1 LALFLLR
8 RLVFSV
14 AVLLLVSLGA
24 CWFFVRHFYQPGS
37 FIQADWWTVY
47 TNWLHGLV
55 DGSFGSS
62 YLGQPLWNAY
72 GHALMHTAILLLLAF
87 GLVTVMSIAIGTIS
101 AVRAGSFLDLALRVL
116 SYAAWGLPAFLLAL
130 ILQRVLG
137 LLFDAIGAHPLE
149 LSHWPGACP
158 IPLTGGFYNGSCF
171 AGHGFHLALQYVRHL
186 TLPAIALATSFIG
199 VHARYLRSSLL
210 YALHAPYATTARA
223 KGLTERRVVLRHA
236 LRNSLVPFTS
246 ALLLDFG
253 SIFGAAMAVDWVFQL
268 GGIGSVFIGAI
279 ASPTIDPNA
288 LQFLLVV
295 TAALVLSM
303 SLLSELAV
311 AWLDPR
317 VRLR

>member
-1 LALFLLR
+1 MALFLLR
-8 RLVFSV
+8 RLVFGV
-14 AVLLLVSLGA
+14 VVLLLVSLGA

-37 FIQADWWTVY
+37 FTQANWWSVY
-47 TNWLHGLV
+47 TSWLGGLV
-55 DGSFGSS
+55 NGSFGRS
-62 YLGQPLWNAY
+62 YIGNGLWNAY
-72 GHALMHTAILLLLAF
+72 GHALLHTIVLLVLAF
-87 GLVTVMSIAIGTIS
+87 ALVAVLSLAIGTIS
-101 AVRAGSFLDLALRVL
+101 AVRAGSGLDIGLRIF

-137 LLFDAIGAHPLE
+137 LLFNAVGAHPLE

-158 IPLTGGFYNGSCF
+158 IPLTGGFYNGTCSD
-171 AGHGFHLALQYVRHL
+171 GHGFHLALQYVRHL

-210 YALHAPYATTARA
+210 YAIHSPYATTARA
-223 KGLTERRVVLRHA
+223 KGLSEPRVVLRHA

-268 GGIGSVFIGAI
+268 DGIGTVFIGAI
-279 ASPTIDPNA
+279 SSPSIDPNA
-288 LQFLLVV
+288 LQFLLVI

-317 VRLR
+317 VQLR